1 MADNYLQSSA
11 ADDDAACGHGH
22 AHGRGDGEGLRYKG
36 DWKSWR
42 SPESLPK
49 ARIYPEKLQAVSWH
63 QPLNEPVWISTYDHL
78 RDDDPVLGLYL
89 GRQPRAL
96 PWWIMKNHH
105 VANLVF
111 DGSPVLVALCEMCS
125 TGSAFRAAHEGCRL
139 MFRPHGHYNGT
150 LLFEETTTGS
160 LWSPVTGVALAGEL
174 RGVTLERL
182 ALSQCLWKEWRTMHP
197 KSHVLYGDQALRGG
211 HGRQFSP
218 GSPGIGPSFLASL
231 EWPLDERLPH
241 NTLVLGVKSASTAR
255 AYPLQT
261 LARIGP
267 VLNDSL
273 GGLDIVVRCLPGTL
287 QALAFRRRLRD
298 QILTFAC
305 SPAGEAHDEQ
315 TRSIWN
321 EMGEAI
327 SGPLAGKQLEYL
339 DSGIEEW
346 YAFAASHPGAEIF
359 EAR

>member
-1 MADNYLQSSA
+1 LFKTGNPLQSHN
-11 ADDDAACGHGH
+11 DDDAACGHGH
-22 AHGRGDGEGLRYKG
+22 GGGHGEGSLRFKG

-42 SPESLPK
+42 VPEGLPN
-49 ARIYPEKLQAVSWH
+49 ARIYPEHLQAVSWH
-63 QPLNEPVWISTYDHL
+63 QPLNDPAWTGTYDHL

-105 VANLVF
+105 VANLTL
-111 DGSPVLVALCEMCS
+111 DAMPVLVALCEMCTS
-125 TGSAFRAAHEGCRL
+125 GAAFRAEHEGRRL
-139 MFRPHGHYNGT
+139 MFRPYGHYNGT
-150 LLFEETTTGS
+150 ILLEETTTGS
-160 LWSPVTGVALAGEL
+160 LWCPFTGAALAGPL
-174 RGVTLERL
+174 RGVVLERL
-182 ALSQCLWKEWRTMHP
+182 PLSQCLWQEWRTMHP
-197 KSHVLYGDQALRGG
+197 KSQVLSGDQALRRG
-211 HGRQFSP
+211 HGSKFFP

-231 EWPLDERLPH
+231 MRPLDERLPH
-241 NTLVLGVKSASTAR
+241 NTLVLGVTNGTAAR

-267 VLNDSL
+267 ALNDSL
-273 GGLDIVVRCLPGTL
+273 GGSEIVVRCLPGTL
-287 QALAFRRRLRD
+287 QALAFRRSVRD
-298 QILTFAC
+298 QILTFGC
-305 SPAGEAHDEQ
+305 SSSTEAYDEQ

-321 EMGEAI
+321 EMGEAV
-327 SGPLAGKQLEYL
+327 SGPFAGTQLEYL